1 MQRLS
6 LREAKT
12 SAPYLKQ
19 DSENIMHFSLM
30 EALPSGDTLAL
41 NRSLGRFPISH
52 VTRVDQS

>member
-6 LREAKT
+6 LREPKT

-30 EALPSGDTLAL
+30 
-41 NRSLGRFPISH
+41 
-52 VTRVDQS
+52 